1 MGLFDSSI
9 GGGVDAQP
17 PDNARAAFEYYV
29 SQGLS
34 PVQAAGIVGNLQ
46 GESGQGLNPNA
57 VNRGDGRDG
66 SDSVGI
72 GQWNST
78 RAQALKDF
86 AAAKGVPWN
95 DLNTQLE
102 FLHTELKGP
111 ERGAY
116 DRLMAAKTPEEA
128 GQAMLAFE
136 RPKDWNK
143 PGAHPERGQYAAKV
157 FSAYGGGQPQLA
169 QASPA
174 APANGLPGA
183 GGLLSVPPQPQ
194 QPGGLLNALT
204 GASGLFNGLKG
215 EDLRQTTPPANLG
228 IRGDIPSPTPQG
240 GGSMFAQIP
249 AEQPMQAPPIFAAPR
264 KQIDLSKLRAAFKA
278 PTFYRG

>member
-1 MGLFDSSI
+1 MGLLDSINST
-9 GGGVDAQP
+9 APQ
-17 PDNARAAFEYYV
+17 DNARSAFEYYV
-29 SQGLS
+29 SQGLT

-66 SDSVGI
+66 SDSIGI

-78 RAQALKDF
+78 RAQALKEF

-95 DLNTQLE
+95 DFNTQLE
-102 FLHTELKGP
+102 FLHQELKGP

-157 FSAYGGGQPQLA
+157 FASYGGGQPQPA
-169 QASPA
+169 PQA
-174 APANGLPGA
+174 APAIAPSNPVASAIMGAPQAPQAPMPQTAGDVASQLMGTQARPQA
-183 GGLLSVPPQPQ
+183 GGSFDVPPIESAPIQ
-194 QPGGLLNALT
+194 
-204 GASGLFNGLKG
+204 
-215 EDLRQTTPPANLG
+215 
-228 IRGDIPSPTPQG
+228 
-240 GGSMFAQIP
+240 FAKRR
-249 AEQPMQAPPIFAAPR
+249 AP
-264 KQIDLSKLRAAFKA
+264 DMSKLRALFQ
-278 PTFYRG
+278 PPNFSRG

>member
-1 MGLFDSSI
+1 LGLIDSI
-9 GGGVDAQP
+9 GQGEKPVP
-17 PDNARAAFEYYV
+17 PDNARVAFDYYV

-34 PVQAAGIVGNLQ
+34 PVHAAGIVGVLQ

-66 SDSVGI
+66 SDSIGI

-95 DLNTQLE
+95 DFNTQLE
-102 FLHTELKGP
+102 FLHQELKGP

-143 PGAHPERGQYAAKV
+143 PGAHPERGRYAARV
-157 FSAYGGGQPQLA
+157 FSAYGGGQPGGAPQAAAAGAPLQIAA
-169 QASPA
+169 QAPPIFA
-174 APANGLPGA
+174 QQQQAPQQQQA
-183 GGLLSVPPQPQ
+183 GGLFD
-194 QPGGLLNALT
+194 A
-204 GASGLFNGLKG
+204 
-215 EDLRQTTPPANLG
+215 
-228 IRGDIPSPTPQG
+228 
-240 GGSMFAQIP
+240 MP
-249 AEQPMQAPPIFAAPR
+249 AEQMQAPPIFFAPR
-264 KQIDLSKLRAAFKA
+264 KQPDLSKLRSAFKA
-278 PTFYRG
+278 PMFSRG

>member
-1 MGLFDSSI
+1 MGLIDSII
-9 GGGVDAQP
+9 GAESGGNPAP
-17 PDNARAAFEYYV
+17 PDNARVAFDYYV

-66 SDSVGI
+66 SDSIGI

-78 RAQALKDF
+78 RAQALRDF

-102 FLHTELKGP
+102 FLHQELKGP
-111 ERGAY
+111 ERAAY
-116 DRLMAAKTPEEA
+116 DRLIAAKTPEEA

-157 FSAYGGGQPQLA
+157 FASYGGGQPTPA
-169 QASPA
+169 PASPA
-174 APANGLPGA
+174 APPSAPLQIAPQA
-183 GGLLSVPPQPQ
+183 PPLFAPQPQ
-194 QPGGLLNALT
+194 QQAQQPQ
-204 GASGLFNGLKG
+204 GLF
-215 EDLRQTTPPANLG
+215 
-228 IRGDIPSPTPQG
+228 
-240 GGSMFAQIP
+240 AQMP
-249 AEQPMQAPPIFAAPR
+249 AEQMQAPPIFFAPR
-264 KQIDLSKLRAAFKA
+264 RQPDLSKLRAAFKA
-278 PTFYRG
+278 PIFSPRG

>member
-1 MGLFDSSI
+1 MGLIDSINGAES
-9 GGGVDAQP
+9 AP

-29 SQGLS
+29 SQGLT

-66 SDSVGI
+66 SDSIGV

-78 RAQALKDF
+78 RAQALKEF
-86 AAAKGVPWN
+86 AASKGVPWN

-102 FLHTELKGP
+102 FLHQELKGP

-116 DRLMAAKTPEEA
+116 DRLIAAKTPEEA

-143 PGAHPERGQYAAKV
+143 PGAHPERGQYAARV
-157 FSAYGGGQPQLA
+157 FSTYAGGQLASAPQAAVTPPGAPLQIAPQRPPIFPPAPQPQA
-169 QASPA
+169 QPQQ
-174 APANGLPGA
+174 A
-183 GGLLSVPPQPQ
+183 GGLFEQMPADQ
-194 QPGGLLNALT
+194 QV
-204 GASGLFNGLKG
+204 
-215 EDLRQTTPPANLG
+215 
-228 IRGDIPSPTPQG
+228 
-240 GGSMFAQIP
+240 
-249 AEQPMQAPPIFAAPR
+249 PPIFFPQRRAP
-264 KQIDLSKLRAAFKA
+264 DLSKLRAAFKA
-278 PTFYRG
+278 PVFSRG